1 MTLLNEFESTN
12 LLFNRLIKLNES
24 RLKQHALRLTKHKDD
39 AEDLYQDTL
48 IKVFMNIEKL
58 TEERQFCNWAI
69 RIMHNIFLDKIRL
82 KSRRPATTSFDDLS
96 EHYGVEVDFEDKSVD
111 IESEFMIKMI
121 NDMNSRQI
129 RNMINT
135 LNPKLRE
142 TISMSTYA
150 TVNPLDIENSQ
161 PEGMTYQAISK
172 EINLDS
178 GTVRSR
184 LHRARNSLQNIARDA
199 DLI

>member
-150 TVNPLDIENSQ
+150 TINPLDIENSQ

-172 EINLDS
+172 EINLDG

>member
-48 IKVFMNIEKL
+48 IKVFMNIDKL

-82 KSRRPATTSFDDLS
+82 KSRRPVTTSFEELS
-96 EHYGVEVDFEDKSVD
+96 EHYGVEVDFEDKNVD

-129 RNMINT
+129 RNMIST
-135 LNPKLRE
+135 LNPRLCE
-142 TISMSTYA
+142 TISLSTYA
-150 TVNPLDIENSQ
+150 TPNPLDIENSQ
-161 PEGMTYQAISK
+161 PEGMTYQTIGK
-172 EINLDS
+172 EINLDD

-184 LHRARNSLQNIARDA
+184 LHRARNSLRNIVRDT